1 MIAHDKLPHPLEA
14 LPGLVETALPS
25 AQFHL
30 LRTIGDYAW
39 QKQVALYLVGG
50 LPRDLLLDHPSP
62 DLDLVVAGN
71 APALAAQLTEQ
82 YGGSYQKHE
91 RFGTAKWI
99 SPSDIALDLISARK
113 ESYSRPGALPTVEAG
128 SIYNDLQRRDFSI
141 NTIAMRLD
149 GPHYGETLD
158 PLNGYSDLQAGIVR
172 VLHPRSFMDDP
183 TRILRAARFSAR
195 FDFPL
200 EQTTAT
206 QMQAALPCL
215 AAVSGKRLCHE
226 LDLILEEADPAPA
239 LSLLEEWNALAAIHP
254 SLHFQASQNPSWQ
267 AASLRNLQLPQRYA
281 LWLMDLD
288 QTARMQIIQ
297 RLVLDKPTQKII
309 QDAAELRKNA
319 ASLAAARCSERTFYL
334 DGIALP
340 AIRLMQSIDAGRA
353 QEKFWKAYLEKDRTI
368 QAISNGETL
377 KALGLK
383 PGPRYQQILTTLR
396 AAWLDGELHT
406 AQEEEALLHK
416 LLAADR

>member
-1 MIAHDKLPHPLEA
+1 
-14 LPGLVETALPS
+14 
-25 AQFHL
+25 
-30 LRTIGDYAW
+30 
-39 QKQVALYLVGG
+39 
-50 LPRDLLLDHPSP
+50 
-62 DLDLVVAGN
+62 
-71 APALAAQLTEQ
+71 
-82 YGGSYQKHE
+82 
-91 RFGTAKWI
+91 
-99 SPSDIALDLISARK
+99 
-113 ESYSRPGALPTVEAG
+113 
-128 SIYNDLQRRDFSI
+128 
-141 NTIAMRLD
+141 
-149 GPHYGETLD
+149 
-158 PLNGYSDLQAGIVR
+158 
-172 VLHPRSFMDDP
+172 
-183 TRILRAARFSAR
+183 
-195 FDFPL
+195 
-200 EQTTAT
+200 
-206 QMQAALPCL
+206 MQAALPCL
-215 AAVSGKRLCHE
+215 AAVSGKRLRHE

-254 SLHFQASQNPSWQ
+254 SLHFHSSWQ
-267 AASLRNLQLPQRYA
+267 AASLQDLQLPQRYA

-288 QTARMQIIQ
+288 QTARTQIIQ
-297 RLVLDKPTQKII
+297 RLVLDKPTQRII

-340 AIRLMQSIDAGRA
+340 AIRLMQSIDAGKA
-353 QEKFWKAYLEKDRTI
+353 QEKLWTVYLEKDRTI